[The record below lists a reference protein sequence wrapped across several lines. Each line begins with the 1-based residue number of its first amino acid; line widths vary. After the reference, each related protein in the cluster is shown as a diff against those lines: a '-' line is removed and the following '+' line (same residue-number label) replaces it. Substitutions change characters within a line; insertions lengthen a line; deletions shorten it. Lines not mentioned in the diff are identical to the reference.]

1 MKTPQEYYAIARSMF
16 LSAHP
21 DFQAA
26 LDDLKQEDADAMN
39 MSLPQYR
46 SMQADRLYASFL
58 RARNQDAILF
68 SIQLAEPDKEIAMQ
82 AIECYLKEHAA
93 ALGMTWEAF
102 CEKNQL

>member
-1 MKTPQEYYAIARSMF
+1 MKTPQEYYSMF

>member
-26 LDDLKQEDADAMN
+26 LDGLTQEEADGFKMPLA
-39 MSLPQYR
+39 QYR

-58 RARNQDAILF
+58 RAKNQDAILF
-68 SIQLAEPDKEIAMQ
+68 SIQLAEPNKEVAMQ
-82 AIECYLKEHAA
+82 AIEAYLQEHAA
-93 ALGMTWEAF
+93 ALGMTWEEF
-102 CEKNQL
+102 CRKNDL

>member
-1 MKTPQEYYAIARSMF
+1 
-16 LSAHP
+16 
-21 DFQAA
+21 
-26 LDDLKQEDADAMN
+26 

-58 RARNQDAILF
+58 RARNRDAILF
-68 SIQLAEPDKEIAMQ
+68 SIQLAEPDKEVAMQ

-102 CEKNQL
+102 CEKPTVVR

>member
-26 LDDLKQEDADAMN
+26 LNNLTQEEADELN
-39 MSLPQYR
+39 MTLAQYR
-46 SMQADRLYASFL
+46 NTQADRLYAAFL
-58 RARNQDAILF
+58 RAKNQDAILF
-68 SIQLAEPDKEIAMQ
+68 SIQLAEPNKEVAMQ
-82 AIECYLKEHAA
+82 AIEAYLKEHAA

-102 CEKNQL
+102 CQKNEL

>member
-26 LDDLKQEDADAMN
+26 LDELKQEEADSFN
-39 MSLPQYR
+39 MTLAQYR
-46 SMQADRLYASFL
+46 DMQADRLYAAFL
-58 RARNQDAILF
+58 RAKNQDAILF
-68 SIQLAEPDKEIAMQ
+68 SIQLAEPDKEVAMQ
-82 AIECYLKEHAA
+82 AIEAYLKEHAA

-102 CEKNQL
+102 CQKNQL

>member
-46 SMQADRLYASFL
+46 SMQADRLTP
-58 RARNQDAILF
+58 R
-68 SIQLAEPDKEIAMQ
+68 
-82 AIECYLKEHAA
+82 
-93 ALGMTWEAF
+93 F
-102 CEKNQL
+102 CAPETRMRFCFPSNWRSRIKK